1 MQKTKRDKQV
11 KTGKIGALQYV
22 RKFLYKNKFNNLQL
36 FGKKSYGC
44 GSCGMQF
51 KDREDLLKH
60 AEEIH
65 DKNTIYQC
73 ITCEEDF
80 ENESSFRMH
89 MIRNHKI

>member
-1 MQKTKRDKQV
+1 MNVKRSV
-11 KTGKIGALQYV
+11 LQCV
-22 RKFLYKNKFNNLQL
+22 EKFLYKNKFNDLQL

-51 KDREDLLKH
+51 KEREDLLKH

-65 DKNTIYQC
+65 DKNTTYLC
-73 ITCEEDF
+73 ITCDESF